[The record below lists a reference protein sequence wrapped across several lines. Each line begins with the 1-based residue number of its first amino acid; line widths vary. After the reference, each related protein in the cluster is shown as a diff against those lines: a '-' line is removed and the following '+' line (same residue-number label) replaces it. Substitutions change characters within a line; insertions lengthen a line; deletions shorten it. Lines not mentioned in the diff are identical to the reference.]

1 MLRVM
6 LLCVLLAGC
15 SSAESFPESLPS
27 APNLSTVATDLKR
40 VAAEAHLAEPVEV
53 SDPIRSHPISSS
65 PWLIC
70 LRSGNSEESKRL
82 TYSAFFTD
90 KYVSSHYSAIVD
102 NCGEQV
108 YHPLTDSEPVGSK
121 PEPNA
126 HAVHRAA
133 GMKVKRPG

>member
-6 LLCVLLAGC
+6 LLCFLLAGC
-15 SSAESFPESLPS
+15 SSVESFPENLPPS
-27 APNLSTVATDLKR
+27 PDLSTIASQLKT

-53 SDPIRSHPISSS
+53 SDPTRAPPISSS

-70 LRSGNSEESKRL
+70 LRSGKSDESKRL

-102 NCGEQV
+102 HCEERV
-108 YHPLTDSEPVGSK
+108 YRSLKD
-121 PEPNA
+121 N
-126 HAVHRAA
+126 
-133 GMKVKRPG
+133 

>member
-1 MLRVM
+1 MLRVI

-15 SSAESFPESLPS
+15 SSAESFPESLPP
-27 APNLSTVATDLKR
+27 APNLSTVATDLKK
-40 VAAEAHLAEPVEV
+40 VAAEAHLAGPVEV

-102 NCGEQV
+102 DCVQPA
-108 YHPLTDSEPVGSK
+108 YHPLKDVEQARESERPAESNPGRRH
-121 PEPNA
+121 EA
-126 HAVHRAA
+126 R
-133 GMKVKRPG
+133 RPG